1 MTISDFGDVQWWRPH
16 ASCAGVEILHVDLS
30 PNESH
35 DQAALAWLD
44 CTEYQR
50 WQRFRVERARRQFSR
65 CRAALRMCLCE
76 RLGCRNDRLA
86 FGAGKY
92 GKPFAMIDGRA
103 SEAAFNVSHS
113 HEHGLIAFGTDG
125 VRLGVDVETRRARDT
140 LRLASESVF
149 GKCERDALAGLSG
162 WDWYVLFFRLWTVK
176 EALIKA
182 LGTGFSLNP
191 RKFEVPQGV
200 LEGDSSSRFR
210 FPHLPD
216 NQWLVADLGD
226 RRFAASLALETEADD
241 DAKPE
246 ITFPLH
252 EDTPRFIA

>member
-1 MTISDFGDVQWWRPH
+1 M
-16 ASCAGVEILHVDLS
+16 
-30 PNESH
+30 
-35 DQAALAWLD
+35 
-44 CTEYQR
+44 
-50 WQRFRVERARRQFSR
+50 
-65 CRAALRMCLCE
+65 
-76 RLGCRNDRLA
+76 
-86 FGAGKY
+86 
-92 GKPFAMIDGRA
+92 
-103 SEAAFNVSHS
+103 
-113 HEHGLIAFGTDG
+113 
-125 VRLGVDVETRRARDT
+125 
-140 LRLASESVF
+140 
-149 GKCERDALAGLSG
+149 
-162 WDWYVLFFRLWTVK
+162 
-176 EALIKA
+176 IKA

>member
-191 RKFEVPQGV
+191 R
-200 LEGDSSSRFR
+200 
-210 FPHLPD
+210 
-216 NQWLVADLGD
+216 
-226 RRFAASLALETEADD
+226 
-241 DAKPE
+241 
-246 ITFPLH
+246 
-252 EDTPRFIA
+252 